1 MPSSPNEDF
10 PEAVALFLAGM
21 AVPVAVAAPAH
32 DLLALYLSGTAYT
45 VLAAAAFAVLA
56 WTVLETFDLDRP
68 NFAVASVV
76 GPFLCFVTIVA
87 YGIATSGYAD
97 LFEYLFHDNGYIT
110 YPAAF
115 GAAGLLAV
123 VVSRQYRNVATG
135 HDRLPPARTV
145 AAALGVLAVALL
157 VVVLGANL
165 AAVGVGRHD
174 DELDAGVVE
183 FVDERFGQVAVPEDD
198 DVVL

>member
-1 MPSSPNEDF
+1 MRTSS
-10 PEAVALFLAGM
+10 
-21 AVPVAVAAPAH
+21 
-32 DLLALYLSGTAYT
+32 STCSTITGT
-45 VLAAAAFAVLA
+45 
-56 WTVLETFDLDRP
+56 
-68 NFAVASVV
+68 
-76 GPFLCFVTIVA
+76 
-87 YGIATSGYAD
+87 
-97 LFEYLFHDNGYIT
+97 T